1 MTELVTLMPRSC
13 STFIQSDVANLFDF
27 FPLTVP
33 ASRMAPPK
41 SSSFSVSVVFPA
53 SGWEM
58 MANVF
63 LFSISCV
70 RFIKISLLFICC
82 FRDLAGDF
90 CAFRLVHHVEEMDVD
105 FVLPLFCRDT
115 VGQFQAEIDVRDTD
129 DVLLSGIVYIGCV
142 RLARGLN
149 RVRHLLLR
157 SFPFGI

>member
-13 STFIQSDVANLFDF
+13 STFIQSDVANLLDF
-27 FPLTVP
+27 LPLTVP

-82 FRDLAGDF
+82 FRDPAGNF
-90 CAFRLVHHVEEMDVD
+90 CAFGFVHHVEEMGDD
-105 FVLPLFCRDT
+105 LILPVFCRQGAT
-115 VGQFQAEIDVRDTD
+115 EFQAEVDVRDAD
-129 DVLLSGIVYIGCV
+129 DV
-142 RLARGLN
+142 R
-149 RVRHLLLR
+149 
-157 SFPFGI
+157 